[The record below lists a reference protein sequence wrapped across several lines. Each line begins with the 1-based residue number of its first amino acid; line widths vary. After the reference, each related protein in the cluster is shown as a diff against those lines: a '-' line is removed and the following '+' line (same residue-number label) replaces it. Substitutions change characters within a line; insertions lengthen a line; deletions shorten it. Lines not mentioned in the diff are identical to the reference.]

1 MALVFT
7 LAVVAALMA
16 TAAWIGYELVMFLA
30 ALFGL
35 FPKEH

>member
-7 LAVVAALMA
+7 LAVIAALMA
-16 TAAWIGYELVMFLA
+16 TAAWIGYELVMLLA
-30 ALFGL
+30 ALFGC